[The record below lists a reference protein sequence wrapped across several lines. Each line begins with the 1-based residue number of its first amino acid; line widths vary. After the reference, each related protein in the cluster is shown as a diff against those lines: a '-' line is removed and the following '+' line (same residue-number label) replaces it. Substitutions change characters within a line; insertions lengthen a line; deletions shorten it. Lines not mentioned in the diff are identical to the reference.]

1 MRNLLLTGTGYV
13 VIDDLRRDFTLRI
26 SGDCMTYY
34 SFSVV
39 LSAFSIEI
47 SDGDRD
53 LSASKS
59 GDCEVSLV

>member
-1 MRNLLLTGTGYV
+1 
-13 VIDDLRRDFTLRI
+13 
-26 SGDCMTYY
+26 MTYY